1 MDNTVWGVRLSADE
15 HEYLEGLASQTDGIL
30 TKAGVVRVLIRQAQ
44 ASAWNPLDSSGTLG
58 LAKRSEEA
66 SPSSSSYTL
75 TSSSSSSSSIE
86 DKTKEKKQSK
96 KESAEPSAGSS
107 RYPERERRAA
117 VVRRTKGSPEFESF
131 WGIYQSCT
139 KKVNNQSKAKAWEC
153 WEQLV
158 PEMDPADLIKAITIS
173 VEQIRMLESAGEFAA
188 PLPDAFRWLRDE
200 RYAVALE
207 NHSPTESNK
216 PSWML

>member
-1 MDNTVWGVRLSADE
+1 MPKRIEIDDQLLARVQSQCPT
-15 HEYLEGLASQTDGIL
+15 YLTATGFINL
-30 TKAGVVRVLIRQAQ
+30 LIDQA
-44 ASAWNPLDSSGTLG
+44 LDMSCTLG
-58 LAKRSEEA
+58 KPSRAQQALAAEGGEGFT
-66 SPSSSSYTL
+66 SSSSYTL
-75 TSSSSSSSSIE
+75 TSTSSSSSKE

-139 KKVNNQSKAKAWEC
+139 KKVNNQSKFKAWQC

-158 PEMDPADLIKAITIS
+158 LEMDPADLIKAITIS
-173 VEQIRMLESAGEFAA
+173 VEQIRRLESAGEFAA